1 MLELADRTS
10 KPLLE
15 NVYKDKGKEKHNENG
30 DGDSQERNVILKEDQ
45 MEILEMKKALMIEK
59 KKVDG

>member
-15 NVYKDKGKEKHNENG
+15 NVYKDKGKEKHNENT

-45 MEILEMKKALMIEK
+45 LEILEMKSIN
-59 KKVDG
+59 D